1 MQTEISPCPLLTSP
15 PNSLHPYTRPPS
27 PIVSVRWQSYTLHAR
42 AHTYGGRVC
51 HASKR
56 VVMVQMVVV
65 GGPVGRCHC
74 RGRWRSRCHRGHVIW
89 LYNMLSFWRSLAR
102 KNHLAWQKYERSIHK
117 NCHQDDISLNH
128 LPLCI
133 FYAHF
138 KSSWS
143 PPTLQYEFESCRYPN
158 LPSTYLG

>member
-1 MQTEISPCPLLTSP
+1 MIDIEYNRTCCSVAWTKSQLNIKRGETDGKKIGIDTKILTGLTRVRERQGGTEGEKYDGNLF
-15 PNSLHPYTRPPS
+15 
-27 PIVSVRWQSYTLHAR
+27 IVKFDFKV
-42 AHTYGGRVC
+42 
-51 HASKR
+51 
-56 VVMVQMVVV
+56 
-65 GGPVGRCHC
+65 
-74 RGRWRSRCHRGHVIW
+74 HVIW